1 MMCRDCKKQP
11 KKEDKYTK
19 NIDFKVRKSRFFF
32 KLCVKSKVRYKK
44 AKRGMAR
51 KAKIALRVKYI
62 S

>member
-44 AKRGMAR
+44 AKR
-51 KAKIALRVKYI
+51 
-62 S
+62 